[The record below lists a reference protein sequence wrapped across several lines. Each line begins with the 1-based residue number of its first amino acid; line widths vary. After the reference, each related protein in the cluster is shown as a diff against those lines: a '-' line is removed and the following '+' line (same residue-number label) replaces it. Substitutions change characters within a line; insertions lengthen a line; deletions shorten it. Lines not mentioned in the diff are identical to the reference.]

1 MARQGF
7 IHDKLDTKFLI
18 LYLLARAAGP
28 IDFGTLTDL
37 TMCDQGVDYFEYAEA
52 VSELEQTGHLE
63 KKDDLY
69 TITDKGRRDGE
80 ACESSL
86 PYSVRRK
93 CNSAVGKV
101 NLTLRRNAQVRA
113 QVIPRAEGG
122 CTVVLAL
129 DDDSGSLM
137 DLTLFCGSQAQA
149 ERLVDSFRDHPEQI
163 YYDIVTT
170 LLDNGGA
177 KE

>member
-28 IDFGTLTDL
+28 VDFPTLTDL

-52 VSELEQTGHLE
+52 VAELEQTGHL
-63 KKDDLY
+63 KKRDECY
-69 TITDKGRRDGE
+69 VITDKGRRDGE

-93 CNSAVGKV
+93 CNSAIAKV
-101 NLTLRRNAQVRA
+101 NMALRRSAQVRS
-113 QVIPRAEGG
+113 QVKDRPEGG
-122 CTVVLAL
+122 CTVSLAL
-129 DDDSGSLM
+129 DDDSGTL
-137 DLTLFCGSQAQA
+137 LALELFCGSAQQGQ
-149 ERLVDSFRDHPEQI
+149 RLADSFRDHPEQT
-163 YYDIVTT
+163 YYDILTT
-170 LLDNGGA
+170 LLDSDGG